1 MRRVVAISNPLR
13 AAQCRLFIEGDTA
26 DQVVVTRNSR
36 PFADMALDNLTSLVV
51 LGATEGPRTLT
62 GNTRSRIYGRLVSTP
77 GAQSGLSRWLDR
89 VFNRLAWRMRY
100 FDRLMMVRS
109 ARRRPQLES
118 REASRST
125 LFTELE
131 AQRRQGVI
139 DQIVVFDLFDLPIA
153 TEFARRHDVEVLI
166 R

>member
-13 AAQCRLFIEGDTA
+13 SDQCRLFIEGDTVE
-26 DQVVVTRNSR
+26 QVVVTRNSK
-36 PFADMALDNLTSLVV
+36 PFADLALDNLTSLVV
-51 LGATEGPRTLT
+51 LSATEGPQPIT
-62 GNTRSRIYGRLVSTP
+62 GLARSKGVGRLVSMAGP
-77 GAQSGLSRWLDR
+77 DSGLGRWLARAVDR
-89 VFNRLAWRMRY
+89 IAWRLRY
-100 FDRLMMVRS
+100 FDRLLMVRS
-109 ARRRPQLES
+109 ARRRPQMES
-118 REASRST
+118 RQASHAS

-131 AQRRQGVI
+131 AQSRRGAI